1 MDVAEREVASI
12 KALMATYE
20 PSRANDLKLQ
30 RMNDTATRIIED
42 LRVVKEQVAT
52 ITTDL
57 AQQDR
62 DSVQRDTEI
71 SATQDKLQ
79 IKVLIFILTTS
90 VGIVVALL
98 VNYIIHA
105 H

>member
-1 MDVAEREVASI
+1 
-12 KALMATYE
+12 
-20 PSRANDLKLQ
+20 
-30 RMNDTATRIIED
+30 MNDVSLRVIED
-42 LRVVKEQVAT
+42 LRVVKEQIVLL
-52 ITTDL
+52 TTQL

-79 IKVLIFILTTS
+79 IKVLIFILTTI
-90 VGIVVALL
+90 VGIIVALL
-98 VNYIIHA
+98 VFYITHA